1 MKVRR
6 PSFHSNLDSLHHAS
20 GGSVPAV
27 SGRLPVRAVR
37 PVVIPEFKRWM
48 VLPLLKESL
57 PTSHTQSK
65 TKAVHHQ
72 P

>member
-6 PSFHSNLDSLHHAS
+6 PSFHSNPEPPRHAE
-20 GGSVPAV
+20 GGSVIAA
-27 SGRLPVRAVR
+27 SRRLPVRSVR

-57 PTSHTQSK
+57 PPSQTQSK
-65 TKAVHHQ
+65 TKAVHQQ